1 MVSRADL
8 QNKSFPKWGMKKLLG
23 STGKL
28 AVSFNESFVLDF
40 PKEIEGG
47 LEAIA

>member
-40 PKEIEGG
+40 PEEIEGG